1 MAIRRSDEVGP
12 VLFHHISTRRIIEYT
27 NGFDVVP
34 GLLEVSHVILA
45 LVDLRLDDWRGNA
58 AWRQQTG
65 SSIPERCLMFLTI
78 GRDSGGRGRPEKHVG
93 NTGNHSKKLL
103 PVCAA
108 TVEFD
113 GNRLG

>member
-1 MAIRRSDEVGP
+1 MK
-12 VLFHHISTRRIIEYT
+12 
-27 NGFDVVP
+27 
-34 GLLEVSHVILA
+34 LA
-45 LVDLRLDDWRGNA
+45 LVEVRLDDLVENP

-78 GRDSGGRGRPEKHVG
+78 GRDSGGRGRPGKHVG
-93 NTGNHSKKLL
+93 NTENHSGKLL

-113 GNRLG
+113 GNRLR